1 MAVVRIKRYKREI
14 LSKIPKNIKKLR
26 KLTVNVRLLYKYKEN
41 AYILEKEN
49 DEWKRQKRTPKELL
63 LFH

>member
-1 MAVVRIKRYKREI
+1 MAVVRIKRYQREI

-49 DEWKRQKRTPKELL
+49 DEWKRQK
-63 LFH
+63 